1 MERPEPAMNGQEQSG
16 KARPGQE
23 QLGNDWNRQ
32 ERPRMA
38 RNSQSWSSRVFVVV
52 VVVVIVF
59 VVASIILQHNSPREL
74 SQKKKIVMWGSP
86 VE

>member
-1 MERPEPAMNGQEQSG
+1 MNGQEQSG

-52 VVVVIVF
+52 VVVIVF